1 MILSTRDILLVVA
14 GALAGGVIG
23 ARAMTPSCGADHEM
37 LERDNTELEEQ
48 VHSLIRSNKTL
59 RAELN
64 DVRKRLEIE
73 AVRNAE
79 LSDAQR
85 IEELKAPYSFSKGDK
100 MEDVDELGCRQVTEE
115 EYLEHPDGLEFRYY
129 IREGVLIDENGDEV
143 TALEDILGKQLET
156 VACPVNGSTD
166 IYVHNTWKDLYCA
179 CAVTDAPF
187 ESQED

>member
-23 ARAMTPSCGADHEM
+23 ALAMTPSCGADHEM

-79 LSDAQR
+79 LSDAQHV
-85 IEELKAPYSFSKGDK
+85 EELQAPYSFSKGDK
-100 MEDVDELGCRQVTEE
+100 MEDTDELGCRQVTEE

-143 TALEDILGKQLET
+143 TAIEDILGKQLET
-156 VACPVNGSTD
+156 VACPVNGSTE

>member
-37 LERDNTELEEQ
+37 LERDNTELEGQ

-73 AVRNAE
+73 AVRNTE

-85 IEELKAPYSFSKGDK
+85 VEELKAPYSFGKGDK
-100 MEDVDELGCRQVTEE
+100 VEDVDELGCRQVTEE

-187 ESQED
+187 ERQED

>member
-23 ARAMTPSCGADHEM
+23 ALAMTPSCGADHEM
-37 LERDNTELEEQ
+37 LERDNTELETQ

-85 IEELKAPYSFSKGDK
+85 IEELKAPYSFKKGDK
-100 MEDVDELGCRQVTEE
+100 MEDTDELGCRQVTEE

>member
-37 LERDNTELEEQ
+37 LEKDNTELEGQ
-48 VHSLIRSNKTL
+48 VRSLIRSNKTL

-79 LSDAQR
+79 LSDAQH
-85 IEELKAPYSFSKGDK
+85 IKELQAPYSFKKGDK
-100 MEDVDELGCRQVTEE
+100 MDDVDELGCRQVTEE

>member
-23 ARAMTPSCGADHEM
+23 ARAMTPSCGADHEL
-37 LERDNTELEEQ
+37 LEKDNTELEGQ

-79 LSDAQR
+79 LSDAQH
-85 IEELKAPYSFSKGDK
+85 IKELQAPYSFKKGDK
-100 MEDVDELGCRQVTEE
+100 MDDVDELGCRQITEE

-179 CAVTDAPF
+179 CAVTDAQF